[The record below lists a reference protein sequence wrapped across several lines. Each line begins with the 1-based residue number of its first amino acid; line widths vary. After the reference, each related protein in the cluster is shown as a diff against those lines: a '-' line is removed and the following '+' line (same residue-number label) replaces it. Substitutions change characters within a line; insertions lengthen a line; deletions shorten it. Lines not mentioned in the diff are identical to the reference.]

1 MTVKQMDTFRDKYFG
16 SEDERK
22 DMKHIYITFNGDLDL
37 ISKWYSLWWQDSTTC
52 SADHSRRR
60 VHMIKSDKNWVPHE
74 IRISLKWLLVL
85 LIWINSN
92 INNNNHLD
100 YYFRV
105 KVLAIVCYKYFHFR
119 PWSASSVITSARE
132 LPNNHIL
139 RIICNLIPYL
149 YGSSILF

>member
-1 MTVKQMDTFRDKYFG
+1 MTKSSDKYIF
-16 SEDERK
+16 K
-22 DMKHIYITFNGDLDL
+22 FNNQKIGL
-37 ISKWYSLWWQDSTTC
+37 IVFVLFRSTSNLVRNTWMQFLC
-52 SADHSRRR
+52 N
-60 VHMIKSDKNWVPHE
+60 KNWVPHE

-92 INNNNHLD
+92 NNNHLD
-100 YYFRV
+100 YYLRV
-105 KVLAIVCYKYFHFR
+105 KVLAIVCYKYLDFR